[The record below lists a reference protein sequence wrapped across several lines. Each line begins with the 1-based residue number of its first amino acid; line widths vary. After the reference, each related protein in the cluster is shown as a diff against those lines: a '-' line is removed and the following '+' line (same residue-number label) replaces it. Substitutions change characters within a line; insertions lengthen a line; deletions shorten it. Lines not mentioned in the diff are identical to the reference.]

1 MSFKKMGQLKYLI
14 FLGLIELVSC
24 TTKEPFREVYVS
36 PTGQF
41 TIAVQIGDEGDINN
55 KHEIFFKLL
64 RNDGKQLDIARTK
77 ASAVMNYAVFWDNDK
92 TVVLYSS
99 DIGVYAWRVTT
110 DEKIVPAPVDY
121 KLEKKAV
128 EVFNKKMGR

>member
-1 MSFKKMGQLKYLI
+1 MRHLI
-14 FLGLIELVSC
+14 FIGLVGLVSC
-24 TTKEPFREVYVS
+24 TEKGTSGEVYDS
-36 PTGQF
+36 PSGQF
-41 TIAVQIGDEGDINN
+41 AIAVQIGDEGDVNN
-55 KHEIFFKLL
+55 EHEIFFRLL
-64 RNDGKQLDIARTK
+64 GNDGNQLDIAGTK